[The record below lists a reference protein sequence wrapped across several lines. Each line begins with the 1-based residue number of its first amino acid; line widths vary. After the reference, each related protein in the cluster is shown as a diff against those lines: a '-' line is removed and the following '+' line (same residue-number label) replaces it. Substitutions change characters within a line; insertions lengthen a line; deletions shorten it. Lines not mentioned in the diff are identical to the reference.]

1 METLAHLELEVIAQ
15 TSADTQELDLEAY
28 QEAYDAIAEMA
39 AETINYEDDD

>member
-15 TSADTQELDLEAY
+15 TAEPDEAPDPAY

-39 AETINYEDDD
+39 AETINYEDED